1 MGFTDLSRVPATAN
15 FFAYYGVKSIALDTN
30 NATTDLNGN
39 AANKLKDVAPNIKL
53 GYKAPAGNGS
63 QIVAGDYGKITYEN
77 LGNTVGTF
85 HIVIPGTV
93 TYDWGKLPIK
103 VQVTV
108 NGTVSAKRH

>member
-1 MGFTDLSRVPATAN
+1 MGFTDASRVPSTAD
-15 FFAYYGVKSIALDTN
+15 FFAYYGVKNIALDID

-39 AANKLKDVAPNIKL
+39 KNDKLNKVAPKIKL
-53 GYKAPAGNGS
+53 GYIAPAGNGS
-63 QIVAGDYGKITYEN
+63 QIVAEDYGKIKYEN

-85 HIVIPGTV
+85 HIEIPGTV